1 MSTNKIKLSPTLPD
15 RHDPPVE
22 PDDMSN
28 VVTCIREGGER
39 VGRRVIW
46 RREGNGGNK

>member
-1 MSTNKIKLSPTLPD
+1 MSTNKIKLSLTLPD

-28 VVTCIREGGER
+28 VVTDMREGGGW
-39 VGRRVIW
+39 VNRRVRWW
-46 RREGNGGNK
+46 RESNGGNK